1 MKTEVGEI
9 YARKRWRQAVI
20 LAALLAALALT
31 MVVVVNLG
39 PVDISVPTVAKITF
53 SKIPLLGNLVSESWS
68 ATHEA
73 IVMDVRLP
81 RILAAVLI
89 GSALATA
96 GCAMQ
101 GMFRNPMAS
110 PYIVGV
116 SSGAAFGA
124 ALAMV
129 LGIGWGTYAIPTM
142 AFVFATLAVFIV
154 YNIARV
160 RRRVPV
166 ETLLLAGIAVGSFFS
181 ALVSFM
187 NYIAGEKLPAI
198 VFWLMGGLWA
208 SDWDKVIMA
217 FPPIILGMGGILL
230 FNRDLNLM
238 LLGEEQALDM
248 GVNVERVK
256 QIILVFA
263 SLVTASAVCI
273 SGIIGFVGLI
283 IPHIMRILVGPDHR
297 ILLPSSCLAGAMFL
311 IWTDTLA
318 RTVIQ
323 PTELPVGIITALFGA
338 PFFLFLLRRRRRV
351 TGW

>member
-9 YARKRWRQAVI
+9 YAKKRLRQALI
-20 LAALLAALALT
+20 LASLLAALALT
-31 MVVVVNLG
+31 MVLLVNLG
-39 PVDISVPTVAKITF
+39 PVEISVPTIAKITF

-68 ATHEA
+68 PVHEA

-81 RILAAVLI
+81 RIFAAALV
-89 GSALATA
+89 GSALAIA

-110 PYIVGV
+110 PFILGV

-129 LGIGWGTYAIPTM
+129 LGIGWGTYTIPGM
-142 AFVFATLAVFIV
+142 AFVFATLAIFIV
-154 YNIARV
+154 YSIARV
-160 RRRVPV
+160 RGRVPI

-181 ALVSFM
+181 AMVSFM
-187 NYIAGEKLPAI
+187 QYIAGEKLPAI

-208 SDWDKVIMA
+208 SDWDKVVMA
-217 FPPIILGMGGILL
+217 LPPIILGMGGILL

-263 SLVTASAVCI
+263 SLVASAAVCI

-297 ILLPSSCLAGAMFL
+297 ILLPSSCLGGAMFL